1 MDVQIDYD
9 AIGKRIRTARIR
21 KNMTQ
26 ETLSILIDVS
36 PTYIST
42 IENGHTKIS
51 LPTLINIAAAL
62 ETTVDHLLYDST
74 PVLVSQ
80 YDADMK
86 EIMDGCSSEEK
97 AFLLRLMKS
106 AKEALRDCKLLR

>member
-1 MDVQIDYD
+1 MNIQIDYD
-9 AIGKRIRTARIR
+9 AIGKRIRLARIK

-26 ETLSILIDVS
+26 ETLSNLIDVS
-36 PTYIST
+36 PTYVST
-42 IENGHTKIS
+42 IENGHTKLS

-62 ETTVDHLLYDST
+62 ETTVDHLLYDNI

-86 EIMDGCSSEEK
+86 EIMDGCSPEEK
-97 AFLLRLMKS
+97 VFLLQLMKS
-106 AKEALRDCKLLR
+106 AKEALHNSKLLH